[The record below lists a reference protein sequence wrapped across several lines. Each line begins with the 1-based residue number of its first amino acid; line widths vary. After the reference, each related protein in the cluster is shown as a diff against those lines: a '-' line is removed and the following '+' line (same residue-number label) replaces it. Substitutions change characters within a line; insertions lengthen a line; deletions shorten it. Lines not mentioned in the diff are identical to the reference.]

1 MERFPHGSAVTAEL
15 GSKAMGARRN
25 DPLRDVVLKLEV
37 RRLHPQVYTGYT
49 APALISSRS
58 CVSTRECTCPAPTP
72 AALQIAKTQV
82 PIELRTRQLR
92 DKNAVTL
99 RWFVPAR
106 SA

>member
-25 DPLRDVVLKLEV
+25 DPLRDVLLKLEV
-37 RRLHPQVYTGYT
+37 RRLHPQVYTGVT
-49 APALISSRS
+49 APALISSHS
-58 CVSTRECTCPAPTP
+58 CVSTHKCTYPAPTR
-72 AALQIAKTQV
+72 AALHIAKTQV
-82 PIELRTRQLR
+82 PIGLRTRGSY
-92 DKNAVTL
+92 KTAVTL